1 MNFVLVIL
9 KEPPAVE
16 IFIISATLRRV
27 KEKSPVSLGQTIQL
41 VCTAQSIEPDVKLY
55 YQWFQNKLSIPHA
68 VDSSFVIE
76 SVQDFHDGL
85 YHCIVSDHPLDPA
98 SVTSSSISSSRA
110 EIIIASHSEQFI
122 FNGIGHC

>member
-41 VCTAQSIEPDVKLY
+41 VCI
-55 YQWFQNKLSIPHA
+55 A
-68 VDSSFVIE
+68 VSNGRQE
-76 SVQDFHDGL
+76 KRPG
-85 YHCIVSDHPLDPA
+85 Y
-98 SVTSSSISSSRA
+98 SSSVSGSAVPARSVYD
-110 EIIIASHSEQFI
+110 E
-122 FNGIGHC
+122 